1 MRRLTAF
8 AVSYLRIKPR
18 PSHNSALTMMSTST
32 NVHQIATHNGTF
44 HCDEVLAC
52 HMLQNHTATFQNAS
66 IVRSR
71 DPVVL
76 AGADIVVD
84 VGGEYDASRR
94 RFDHHQRG
102 FSSTFEDSG
111 QRSRTKLSSAGLIF
125 KHFGKEVV
133 RSILVNKGVELSTA
147 DLNRVFLR
155 VYDSF
160 MEAVDAID
168 NGIERYVSDEPPRYE
183 SSTDLSSRVGR
194 LNPEWYE
201 KEPDYDAAFRA
212 AMDLVG
218 TEFDSCVCRA
228 ATSWLPA
235 RSIVATAFSKRGDED
250 SSRAIMILRE
260 WAPWKDH
267 LYELEAEE
275 CQAIGEDK
283 HRKVLYV
290 VYEDTTGN
298 SWRVQCVS
306 VSKGSFQSRK
316 PLPEPWRGLRDDDLS
331 EITGIDDCVF
341 VHASGF
347 IGGNK
352 TYDGALSLAKKALDM

>member
-1 MRRLTAF
+1 MRRSAAF
-8 AVSYLRIKPR
+8 VTNFLRYNLL
-18 PSHNSALTMMSTST
+18 PSHKPVRTMMSAST
-32 NVHQIATHNGTF
+32 NIQQIATHNGTF

-52 HMLQNHTATFQNAS
+52 HMLRNHTSTFQNAS

-71 DPVVL
+71 DPAVL
-76 AGADIVVD
+76 AGANIVVD
-84 VGGEYDASRR
+84 VGGEYDVSRR

-111 QRSRTKLSSAGLIF
+111 LRTRTKLSSAGLIF
-125 KHFGKEVV
+125 KHFGEEVV
-133 RSILVNKGVELSTA
+133 RSILVDTGVELSTA

-155 VYDSF
+155 VYDCF

-168 NGIERYVSDEPPRYE
+168 NGVERYVSDEPPRYE
-183 SSTDLSSRVGR
+183 SSTDLSSRVGH

-201 KEPDYDAAFRA
+201 KEPDFDAAFHT
-212 AMDLVG
+212 AMALVG
-218 TEFDSCVCRA
+218 AEFDDCVRRV

-235 RSIVATAFSKRGDED
+235 YSIVATAFTKRKDED
-250 SSRAIMILRE
+250 PSCSIMVLRE

-267 LYELEAEE
+267 VYALEAEE

-283 HRKVLYV
+283 LRKVLYV
-290 VYEDTTGN
+290 VYQDTTGN

-331 EITGIDDCVF
+331 KITEIDDCIF

-352 TYDGALSLAKKALDM
+352 SFDGALSLAKKALDM